1 MTRAT
6 LTTRCP
12 HCEGPLVLQR
22 AAPGD
27 AALVIVCSDCGACSR
42 ASTGQTIETI
52 RLSRPAALTAVTR
65 PGKV

>member
-1 MTRAT
+1 MTNEP

-22 AAPGD
+22 AAPND
-27 AALVIVCSDCGACSR
+27 ARFRIVCSDCGASSR
-42 ASTGQTIETI
+42 SSGEAIETL
-52 RLSRPAALTAVTR
+52 RLERPRALTPITR